1 MSLVDLKKIKK
12 PEVEVEDINNMTKE
26 ELLNY
31 IIDSFR
37 KYYSDADIRNRA
49 KYSSARNFYEGVARG
64 LWESERIVKELVGRL
79 NNDSVDY

>member
-1 MSLVDLKKIKK
+1 MNLVNLKKIKK
-12 PEVEVEDINNMTKE
+12 PEVEVEDINSMTKE

-37 KYYSDADIRNRA
+37 KYYYDADISNRA
-49 KYSSARNFYEGVARG
+49 KYSSCRDFYQGVTRG

-79 NNDSVDY
+79 NNDSVEN